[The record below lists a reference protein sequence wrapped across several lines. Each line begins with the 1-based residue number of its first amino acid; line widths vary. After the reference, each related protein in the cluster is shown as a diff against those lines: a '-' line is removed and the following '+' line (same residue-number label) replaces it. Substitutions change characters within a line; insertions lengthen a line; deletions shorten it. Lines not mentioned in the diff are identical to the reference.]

1 MEPWLD
7 PQHQIKRAV
16 MVHVCICAE
25 AGGTDVQGHVRL
37 HETLFQG
44 TKTYPYEFKVKVVK
58 SSLSPV
64 ATYLYNSLYVSKD
77 PTGGTGTIK
86 CHCPHFGGMWGTRP
100 VLLAPGAGFTAGLS
114 PLTPFVV
121 PLRQRFSV

>member
-16 MVHVCICAE
+16 MVHVCNPCICVE
-25 AGGTDVQGHVRL
+25 AGGTDVQGHVWL
-37 HETLFQG
+37 HETLFLG
-44 TKTYPYEFKVKVVK
+44 TKTYPYQFKVRVVN

-77 PTGGTGTIK
+77 PTGGSSLWRNVGK
-86 CHCPHFGGMWGTRP
+86 QACAARVWGW
-100 VLLAPGAGFTAGLS
+100 VLLK
-114 PLTPFVV
+114 V
-121 PLRQRFSV
+121 